1 MKCLR
6 KLHSDS
12 GLMENT
18 KGRYVIHYVA
28 LSCDKFKFFT
38 EIPILWMTVV
48 PKIWTMCQNL
58 NQLEKGELINSQEFL
73 KAEDSIE

>member
-1 MKCLR
+1 MKCLC

-28 LSCDKFKFFT
+28 LPSDKFKFYYRNT
-38 EIPILWMTVV
+38 DIMDDGGGPKNLDNV
-48 PKIWTMCQNL
+48 PKP
-58 NQLEKGELINSQEFL
+58 ES
-73 KAEDSIE
+73 A